1 MQNAS
6 PYRLCCSLEHT
17 PLQFGDHSGYK
28 FRFKIDCLHFY
39 LHRLQEVEQQYLMYR
54 LVRHLPPPIINYQ
67 YSQRVSRLHSLA
79 ARFEHVMR
87 EQLHGYLLSEP

>member
-6 PYRLCCSLEHT
+6 PYRLCCILEHT

-39 LHRLQEVEQQYLMYR
+39 LHRLQEVEQQHLMYR
-54 LVRHLPPPIINYQ
+54 LVRQPPIILLITNIL
-67 YSQRVSRLHSLA
+67 R
-79 ARFEHVMR
+79 
-87 EQLHGYLLSEP
+87 GYPVFTPLQHDLSML